1 VPTNKEI
8 DYRLIKTERVM
19 NFRRNILAG
28 LGVIVPLGLAVYVL
42 LKIDEVTRPL
52 MVPLLGRSA
61 PVVGIVLALLGVYLI
76 GFSVTSLLGQF
87 FVRKADHLLARYP
100 GARELYN
107 VWKDVFLNPP
117 EQGGTSLR
125 VVLIPD
131 GEGQRQMIA
140 FTTGKPVPGDEGAIC
155 VFVPDAPN
163 PTQGTLFLIP
173 RERVQFSAVNTSEA
187 YKLIVSKGRYLPEG
201 LGKITG

>member
-1 VPTNKEI
+1 LLNHEEI
-8 DYRLIKTERVM
+8 DQRLINTERVM
-19 NFRRNILAG
+19 NFKRNIAAG

-42 LKIDEVTRPL
+42 LKLGEVTRPL
-52 MVPLLGRSA
+52 MVPLFGRNA
-61 PVVGIVLALLGVYLI
+61 PVVGLVLALLVVYLI

-87 FVRKADHLLARYP
+87 FVRKAEHLLARYP
-100 GARELYN
+100 GARGIYN
-107 VWKDVFLNPP
+107 VWKEMFLNPP
-117 EQGGTSLR
+117 EQEGASLR

-131 GEGQRQMIA
+131 EEGQRQMIA

-163 PTQGTLFLIP
+163 PMQGGLFLIP
-173 RERVQFSAVNTSEA
+173 RERVQFSEVKTSEV